1 MRYIR
6 LTAALLIVACGDDGT
21 TPTEPP
27 TPTVPVATSIALSTT
42 NLSFTSLGQEQQLT
56 ATVKD
61 QNGATMSGTSVTWAI
76 TAPGVA
82 TVSST
87 GLVTA
92 VGNGTGAII
101 AVYGSISAT
110 ASVSVAA
117 QVPASIELSDTL
129 VSFVSLGDTAR
140 LTAQAKDA
148 GGENISVAS
157 FTWVSSDTTIANVST
172 DGLVTAVTN
181 GTAAITVTAGSASAA
196 ASASIQ
202 QAAASI
208 TLSPDSLV
216 LAAAADT
223 ATVTGIVKDAGGSEM
238 ISSPGLTWSSSDAS
252 TVTVNSS
259 GIVTAVA
266 SGLAT
271 VTAQAGDLKS
281 TVNARV
287 KGSSG
292 YLAVTVTGDG
302 DPLPDVDVWLTDP
315 TGTNTKKTTDSAG
328 IVLFRDLWAGE
339 NTVTLEQ
346 LPTGLTLVPTNP
358 QTVQI
363 SEDRGHDLVFTGVF
377 APVQITGTATSWGKA
392 VEEAVVRIEGKDT
405 LEVTVN
411 STGVFQVDSIRR
423 GGTGAYTF
431 AISNH
436 TGVRFK
442 EPTLTQTLKSGANS
456 AEFIGKPDGLIW
468 ESVSGGYM
476 YSCAVTTGG
485 EAYCW
490 GNNEHGQLGDGTT
503 TDRYEPR
510 LVVGD
515 HSWASVNSGF
525 YHTCGVTTAG
535 KAYCWGD
542 NYAGK
547 LGDGTSIDHYEPT
560 LVSGGHTW
568 ASMSRPGSRHTCAV
582 TTGGKSYC
590 WGYNFWGQLGDG
602 TTTEQNTPTLV
613 SGGHA
618 WASVD
623 VSGSHSC
630 GVTTAGK
637 MYCWGY
643 NNWGQLGDGTT
654 TNSSAPVSATG
665 GRTTWSSVSSGYEH
679 TCGMTRFGE
688 TYCWGSNGSGQ
699 LGDGTITN
707 RNEPTLLSGGY
718 TWASV
723 DGGGWH
729 TCGVTTS
736 DDGYCWGRN
745 KYGGLGDGTV
755 TTRRQPVAVSGSY
768 TWTSITGGSENTCGL
783 TSVGEVYC
791 WGRNSYGGV
800 GDGTTTNR
808 SVPMKVGGNW

>member
-6 LTAALLIVACGDDGT
+6 LTVALLLVACGDDGT
-21 TPTEPP
+21 TPTGPP
-27 TPTVPVATSIALSTT
+27 TPTIPVATSIALSTT
-42 NLSFTSLGQEQQLT
+42 SLNLTSLGQKQQLT

-61 QNGATMSGTSVTWAI
+61 QNGATVSGTTVTWA
-76 TAPGVA
+76 TTEPGVA
-82 TVSST
+82 TVSSA
-87 GLVTA
+87 GLVTSI
-92 VGNGTGAII
+92 GNGTGAII

-110 ASVSVAA
+110 ASVSVTA
-117 QVPASIELSDTL
+117 QVPATIELSDTL
-129 VSFVSLGDTAR
+129 VSFVSLGDTATLR
-140 LTAQAKDA
+140 AQAKDA
-148 GGENISVAS
+148 SGENISVANFIWIS
-157 FTWVSSDTTIANVST
+157 ADETIASVSA
-172 DGLVTAVTN
+172 DGLITAVSN
-181 GTAAITVTAGSASAA
+181 GTTSITATAGPASAA
-196 ASASIQ
+196 AATSIQ
-202 QAAASI
+202 QDAASI
-208 TLSPDSLV
+208 TLLPDSLV
-216 LAAAADT
+216 FAAPGDT
-223 ATVTGIVKDAGGSEM
+223 ATIAASVLDAGGSEM
-238 ISSPGLTWSSSDAS
+238 ASSPTLTWSSSDLS

-271 VTAQAGDLKS
+271 VTAQAGNLES
-281 TVNARV
+281 TVNTRV

-346 LPTGLTLVPTNP
+346 LPTGLTLAPTNP

-363 SEDRGHDLVFTGVF
+363 TENEGHDLVFTGIF
-377 APVQITGTATSWGKA
+377 APAQISGTATSWGKA
-392 VEEAVVRIEGKDT
+392 VEGAVVRIEGKDT

-423 GGTGAYTF
+423 GGTGAYTLS
-431 AISNH
+431 ISNH
-436 TGVRFK
+436 AGVRFK
-442 EPTLTQTLKSGANS
+442 ETTLTQTLQSGANS
-456 AEFIGKPDGLIW
+456 SEFIGKPDGLVW

-485 EAYCW
+485 GAYCW

-510 LVVGD
+510 VVMGD

-525 YHTCGVTTAG
+525 YHTCGITTAG

-560 LVSGGHTW
+560 LVSGGNTW

-582 TTGGKSYC
+582 TTAGESYC

-602 TTTEQNTPTLV
+602 TTTEQKVPKLV
-613 SGGHA
+613 TGEHT

-630 GVTTAGK
+630 GLTIAGEA
-637 MYCWGY
+637 YCWGY

-654 TNSSAPVSATG
+654 TNSSAPVLVSG
-665 GRTTWSSVSSGYEH
+665 GRTTWSSVSGGYEH
-679 TCGMTRFGE
+679 TCGMTTLGE

-707 RNEPTLLSGGY
+707 RNEPTLVSGGY
-718 TWASV
+718 AWSSV

-729 TCGVTTS
+729 TCGVTST
-736 DDGYCWGRN
+736 DNGYCWGRN
-745 KYGGLGDGTV
+745 KYGGLGDGTI
-755 TTRRQPVAVSGSY
+755 TTRRQPVAISGVHV
-768 TWTSITGGSENTCGL
+768 WVSITGGSENTCGL
-783 TSVGEVYC
+783 TSAGEVYC

-808 SVPMKVGGNW
+808 SVPIKVGGNW